1 MVRIISGTLRG
12 NKLANFTGND
22 VRPTSDRIKEWIFNV
37 LGDIEGS
44 KVLDLF
50 AGTGNL
56 GIEAI
61 SRGAESVTF
70 VDRSSKSLQLI
81 KKNVTLMKLENSVEI
96 QRKDSLKFIGK
107 KNKGEFDLI
116 FADPPYS
123 YSDSSRLTLGV
134 INILPQSGTF
144 VYETSMKVSQNL
156 PIEPGRVK
164 KFGETVINIYRG
176 EN

>member
-12 NKLANFTGND
+12 NKLTNFTGND

-37 LGDIEGS
+37 LGNIEGS

-70 VDRSSKSLQLI
+70 VDSSYESLQLI
-81 KKNVTLMKLENSVEI
+81 KKNVALMKLENRVNI
-96 QRKDSLKFIGK
+96 QRKDSVKFIGK
-107 KNKGEFDLI
+107 KIKGEFDLI

-123 YSDSSRLTLGV
+123 YSDSSRLTLRV
-134 INILPQSGTF
+134 MDILPENGSF
-144 VYETSMKVSQNL
+144 IYETSTKVSQTL
-156 PIEPGRVK
+156 PIEPDRVK

>member
-12 NKLANFTGND
+12 NRLTNFTGND

-37 LGDIEGS
+37 LGNIEGAI
-44 KVLDLF
+44 VLDLF

-61 SRGAESVTF
+61 SRGAESATF
-70 VDRSSKSLQLI
+70 VDSSSGSLQLL
-81 KKNVTLMKLENSVEI
+81 KKNIALMKIENRVKI
-96 QRKDSLKFIGK
+96 RRKDSVKYIGQQ
-107 KNKGEFDLI
+107 NKGEFDLI

-123 YSDSSRLTLGV
+123 YSESSSLTLGV
-134 INILPQSGTF
+134 MNILPKNGSF
-144 VYETSMKVSQNL
+144 IYETSMKVSQTL

>member
-1 MVRIISGTLRG
+1 MVRIISGILRG
-12 NKLANFTGND
+12 NKLASFTGND

-37 LGDIEGS
+37 LGNIEGS

-70 VDRSSKSLQLI
+70 VDRSFKSLQLI
-81 KKNVTLMKLENSVEI
+81 KKNVSRMELENRVEI
-96 QRKDSLKFIGK
+96 QRKDSVKFITNK
-107 KNKGEFDLI
+107 SKGEFDLI

-123 YSDSSRLTLGV
+123 YTESSRLTLRV
-134 INILPQSGTF
+134 LEILPENGSF
-144 VYETSMKVSQNL
+144 VYETPMKISKTL

-164 KFGETVINIYRG
+164 KFGETVINIYG
-176 EN
+176 GGN

>member
-12 NKLANFTGND
+12 NKLTKFAGND

-37 LGDIEGS
+37 LGNIEGS

-70 VDRSSKSLQLI
+70 VDSSHKSLQLI
-81 KKNVTLMKLENSVEI
+81 RKNVALLKLENCVDI
-96 QRKDSLKFIGK
+96 QQKDSVNFIGK

-134 INILPQSGTF
+134 LNILPENGSF
-144 VYETSMKVSQNL
+144 IYETSMKISQTL
-156 PIEPGRVK
+156 PIEPDRVK

>member
-37 LGDIEGS
+37 LGNIEGS

-61 SRGAESVTF
+61 SRGA
-70 VDRSSKSLQLI
+70 I
-81 KKNVTLMKLENSVEI
+81 TLSWRTN
-96 QRKDSLKFIGK
+96 
-107 KNKGEFDLI
+107 
-116 FADPPYS
+116 
-123 YSDSSRLTLGV
+123 
-134 INILPQSGTF
+134 
-144 VYETSMKVSQNL
+144 
-156 PIEPGRVK
+156 
-164 KFGETVINIYRG
+164 
-176 EN
+176 

>member
-12 NKLANFTGND
+12 NKLTNFTGND

-37 LGDIEGS
+37 LGNIEGS
-44 KVLDLF
+44 NVLDLY

-61 SRGAESVTF
+61 SRGAKFVTF
-70 VDRSSKSLQLI
+70 VDSSYKSLQLI
-81 KKNVTLMKLENSVEI
+81 KKNVVLMKLENRVDI
-96 QRKDSLKFIGK
+96 QQKDSVKYISE
-107 KNKGEFDLI
+107 KNKGDFDLI

-134 INILPQSGTF
+134 INILSENGSF
-144 VYETSMKVSQNL
+144 IYETSMRVSQSL
-156 PIEPGRVK
+156 PVEPDRVK